1 MQKEKLYGKT
11 LDEIIAV
18 TKRLGMPGFSA
29 MQIADWLYKKEIT
42 TIDEMSNLSKKMKT
56 MLSAEYEM
64 GLSSP
69 EASQESNDGT
79 KKYLYK
85 VLDGKYIETAYIPG
99 KTYST
104 ICLSSQS
111 GCKMGC
117 KFCMTGKQGFQG
129 NLSSGEILNQLRS
142 LPEFRVVTNIVYMGM
157 GEPLD
162 NLEQVLKS
170 TEIMTSEW
178 GYGWSPSRIT
188 VSTVGLIKTLRE
200 FLEKSKCHL
209 AVSLHSPFDEER
221 RNLMPVQKTNSLAD
235 ILRIIKDF
243 HLSRQRRISFEYI
256 LFKGLNDTPAH
267 VRELTRILNGI
278 RCRINIIRFH
288 SFPGS
293 PFVSPG
299 DNEIEE
305 FKNALNKKGILTTVR
320 ASRGM
325 DIQAACGLL
334 STMTKNKL

>member
-1 MQKEKLYGKT
+1 MQKETLYGKT

-29 MQIADWLYKKEIT
+29 MQIADWLYKKEIA
-42 TIDEMSNLSKKMKT
+42 TIDEMSNLSKKMRT

-69 EASQESNDGT
+69 EASQESSDGT

-99 KTYST
+99 KTHST

-129 NLSSGEILNQLRS
+129 SLSSGEILNQLRS
-142 LPEFRVVTNIVYMGM
+142 LPEFRMVTNIVYMGM

-162 NLEQVLKS
+162 NIEQVLKS

-221 RNLMPVQKTNSLAD
+221 RNLMPVQETNSLAD

-334 STMTKNKL
+334 STMTQNKS

>member
-1 MQKEKLYGKT
+1 MQKETLYGKT

-42 TIDEMSNLSKKMKT
+42 TIDEMSNLSKKMRT

-162 NLEQVLKS
+162 N
-170 TEIMTSEW
+170 W
-178 GYGWSPSRIT
+178 NRY
-188 VSTVGLIKTLRE
+188 
-200 FLEKSKCHL
+200 
-209 AVSLHSPFDEER
+209 
-221 RNLMPVQKTNSLAD
+221 
-235 ILRIIKDF
+235 
-243 HLSRQRRISFEYI
+243 
-256 LFKGLNDTPAH
+256 
-267 VRELTRILNGI
+267 
-278 RCRINIIRFH
+278 
-288 SFPGS
+288 
-293 PFVSPG
+293 
-299 DNEIEE
+299 
-305 FKNALNKKGILTTVR
+305 
-320 ASRGM
+320 
-325 DIQAACGLL
+325 
-334 STMTKNKL
+334 

>member
-1 MQKEKLYGKT
+1 
-11 LDEIIAV
+11 
-18 TKRLGMPGFSA
+18 
-29 MQIADWLYKKEIT
+29 
-42 TIDEMSNLSKKMKT
+42 
-56 MLSAEYEM
+56 M
-64 GLSSP
+64 GLR
-69 EASQESNDGT
+69 
-79 KKYLYK
+79 L
-85 VLDGKYIETAYIPG
+85 
-99 KTYST
+99 
-104 ICLSSQS
+104 
-111 GCKMGC
+111 
-117 KFCMTGKQGFQG
+117 
-129 NLSSGEILNQLRS
+129 
-142 LPEFRVVTNIVYMGM
+142 
-157 GEPLD
+157 EPF
-162 NLEQVLKS
+162 K
-170 TEIMTSEW
+170 
-178 GYGWSPSRIT
+178 IT

-200 FLEKSKCHL
+200 FLESKCHL

-221 RNLMPVQKTNSLAD
+221 RNLMPVRKQTACRYTANHKG
-235 ILRIIKDF
+235 
-243 HLSRQRRISFEYI
+243 LSFKQAEKISFEYI